1 MFKPFER
8 SVCANAFV
16 TSSRIKFFILS
27 AFLLKVEIISGY
39 ATSTMALQH
48 LEDMRKNKF
57 NVNVSLLVGMCPTD
71 GLAISNHKGFQDIV
85 ASDNYQGKFTC
96 SYIYKLP
103 AVHSKIYIWYKG
115 KSLFKSFIGSAN
127 YTHNAFYHQRESL
140 AEIHDTNVSDY
151 YRLLEADSIYCSELE
166 VENLI
171 QITNDKNYYRN
182 HLGED
187 KGAIQFPETEVEHC
201 TVSLL
206 SSRTGEVQNTGG
218 LNWGHR
224 GEKNP
229 NRNRNEAYI
238 QLPPEVYRTNFF
250 PPKPQHFR
258 VVTDD
263 SKEFICVRAEKDDVG
278 QTIHTPLKNS
288 LLGEYFRNRLGL
300 SNGAFVTKADLDHYG
315 RTDVVFYKFDE
326 EEYLMDFSV

>member
-1 MFKPFER
+1 MIYQNLYYETLIHPCEEG
-8 SVCANAFV
+8 AN
-16 TSSRIKFFILS
+16 R
-27 AFLLKVEIISGY
+27 LKIISGY

-48 LEDMRKNKF
+48 LEDLRRNKF
-57 NVNVSLLVGMCPTD
+57 DVNISLLVGMCPTD
-71 GLAISNHKGFQDIV
+71 GLAISNHKGFQEIV

-96 SYIYKLP
+96 SYIYKP
-103 AVHSKIYIWYKG
+103 PSVHSKLYIWYKD
-115 KSLFKSFIGSAN
+115 KSLYKSFIGSVN

-140 AEIHDTNVSDY
+140 AEIHDKNVSDY
-151 YRLLEADSIYCSELE
+151 YRLLEADSIYCNELE
-166 VENLI
+166 VESLI
-171 QITNDKNYYRN
+171 QISNDKNYYRN
-182 HLGED
+182 HINED
-187 KGAIQFPETEVEHC
+187 KPAGQIQETTSVKHV

-206 SSRTGEVQNTGG
+206 SSRTGEVQNTAG

-224 GEKNP
+224 GSKNP

-238 QLPPEVYRTNFF
+238 QLPSNVYRSDFF

-263 SKEFICVRAEKDDVG
+263 SKQFICVRAEKDDVG

-300 SNGAFVTKADLDHYG
+300 PNGAFVTKADLDRYG
-315 RTDVVFYKFDE
+315 RTDVVFYKFDD